1 MKPEYILQSDVL
13 DILFEHRN
21 KAYGA
26 YYIRRHYHA
35 YLLKALMAMLVV
47 TGGILFL
54 FTRQNSERS
63 GTVFSIPHIPPVTP
77 FHPVE
82 PPKFEPPPPRV
93 QPSPKQVAS
102 QHFASIRIVPPTET
116 IEEPLPDVSALADKQ
131 IALTTVDG
139 PFSGDVVTQPAVEQ
153 LGGEGNVAPGPEH
166 MQAYTSSNVDEA
178 AEYPG
183 GLKAMMRFLQRNL
196 RDPIAERT
204 EASRISIRFVVNEDG
219 TIGNF
224 AVIQT
229 GGEKMDLQV
238 IKVLQKMPRWKAA
251 RKNGRNVAMYF
262 VQPVS
267 FEVLKD

>member
-26 YYIRRHYHA
+26 YYIRRHYNQ
-35 YLLKALMAMLVV
+35 YLLKALVAMLVMA
-47 TGGILFL
+47 GMIAFL
-54 FTRQNSERS
+54 FTRQNSEIS
-63 GTVFSIPHIPPVTP
+63 GAAFTIPHMPPLTP

-82 PPKFEPPPPRV
+82 PVKFDPPPPRV
-93 QPSPKQVAS
+93 QPSPREAAS

-116 IEEPLPDVSALADKQ
+116 IEEPLPDISALADKQ

-139 PFSGDVVTQPAVEQ
+139 PFSGDVVTPPVVEQ
-153 LGGEGNVAPGPEH
+153 LGGEGNVVPGPEH

-196 RDPIAERT
+196 RDPVAERT

-219 TIGNF
+219 TVGNF
-224 AVIQT
+224 KVIRT
-229 GGEKMDLQV
+229 GGEKMDQQV

-251 RKNGRNVAMYF
+251 KKNGRNVAMYF

-267 FEVLKD
+267 FEVVKD